1 MNLDYYLPILIP
13 SILILFSSI
22 SALFIDNGVNESRF
36 RLSLILSEVLVGVSL
51 VFLIYSWV
59 AGIVNYTL
67 FSKSLFIDVPGY
79 FFSITIFSVGLLAI
93 LLSKD
98 HIISWSTRSSMLSL
112 MLLSLLGL
120 FYMSFANNI
129 IIILTTWA
137 ISSAASYAI
146 AMLRKDYKSVNAG
159 IKYLIMGLL
168 SSSIMIIGF
177 ASYLVSTGSL
187 LFTTSVLYPNLF
199 FFSISF
205 ISIAFLFK
213 MGAFP
218 FQAWLPDVYT
228 DADRISVAFIS
239 SVGKLV
245 GIIPLF
251 RVVYLSDP
259 NIVEVV
265 IFIVISIGSMLVGNI
280 TAFSRRDIAAVLS
293 FSSITQVGYILIGF
307 AMFTISP
314 AIAIVG
320 ILVQSLAYG
329 IAQVGL
335 FGIVSHVEK
344 ISGTSDISGLRGI
357 SSQDKPLAF
366 AIVIL
371 ILSLLGIP
379 PLFGFWGKLFLF
391 ESSFTYPW
399 LTIIA
404 VLNSAIS
411 AGYYVP
417 IVREVF
423 REGEFEV
430 TKSSERD
437 IAVVSAILSIILG
450 IVIPIVFQILVSQI
464 G

>member
-1 MNLDYYLPILIP
+1 
-13 SILILFSSI
+13 
-22 SALFIDNGVNESRF
+22 
-36 RLSLILSEVLVGVSL
+36 
-51 VFLIYSWV
+51 
-59 AGIVNYTL
+59 
-67 FSKSLFIDVPGY
+67 
-79 FFSITIFSVGLLAI
+79 
-93 LLSKD
+93 
-98 HIISWSTRSSMLSL
+98 
-112 MLLSLLGL
+112 
-120 FYMSFANNI
+120 
-129 IIILTTWA
+129 
-137 ISSAASYAI
+137 
-146 AMLRKDYKSVNAG
+146 
-159 IKYLIMGLL
+159 
-168 SSSIMIIGF
+168 
-177 ASYLVSTGSL
+177 
-187 LFTTSVLYPNLF
+187 
-199 FFSISF
+199 
-205 ISIAFLFK
+205 
-213 MGAFP
+213 
-218 FQAWLPDVYT
+218 
-228 DADRISVAFIS
+228 
-239 SVGKLV
+239 
-245 GIIPLF
+245 
-251 RVVYLSDP
+251 
-259 NIVEVV
+259 
-265 IFIVISIGSMLVGNI
+265 MLVGNI

-423 REGEFEV
+423 REGEFEI

>member
-22 SALFIDNGVNESRF
+22 SVLFIDNGVSESRF
-36 RLSLILSEVLVGVSL
+36 RLSLILSAVLVGISL
-51 VFLIYSWV
+51 VFLVYSWV

-79 FFSITIFSVGLLAI
+79 FFSITVFSIGILSI

-146 AMLRKDYKSVNAG
+146 TMLRKDYMSVDAG

-187 LFTTSVLYPNLF
+187 IFTTSVIYPNLF
-199 FFSISF
+199 FFAISF

-280 TAFSRRDIAAVLS
+280 TAFSRRDVAAILS

-314 AIAIVG
+314 AIAIIG

-366 AIVIL
+366 AIVVL

-411 AGYYVP
+411 AGYYIP
-417 IVREVF
+417 IIREVF
-423 REGEFEV
+423 REGKFEV
-430 TKSSERD
+430 VKSSERD
-437 IAVVSAILSIILG
+437 IAVVSAILSTILG

>member
-1 MNLDYYLPILIP
+1 MSIDYYLPILIP

-22 SALFIDNGVNESRF
+22 LILFMDNGISTNRF
-36 RLSLILSEVLVGVSL
+36 KNSVLLSSISVGISLII
-51 VFLIYSWV
+51 LIYFWA
-59 AGIVNYTL
+59 AGFVKYTL
-67 FSKSLFIDVPGY
+67 FSNSLLIDVPGY
-79 FFSITIFSVGLLAI
+79 FFSITAFSIGILAI

-98 HIISWSTRSSMLSL
+98 HLESWRNRSSMLSL
-112 MLLSLLGL
+112 MLLTLLGL
-120 FYMSFANNI
+120 LYMSFADSI
-129 IIILTTWA
+129 VIILTTWA

-146 AMLRKDYKSVNAG
+146 TMLRKDYMSVDAG
-159 IKYLIMGLL
+159 VKYLIMGLV

-177 ASYLVSTGSL
+177 ASYLISTDSL
-187 LFTTSVLYPNLF
+187 VFTTSVIYPNLF
-199 FFSISF
+199 FFAISF

-228 DADRISVAFIS
+228 YADRISVAFIS

-259 NIVEVV
+259 NVVELT
-265 IFIVISIGSMLVGNI
+265 IFIIVSIASMIVGNI
-280 TAFSRRDIAAVLS
+280 TAFSRRDIAAILS
-293 FSSITQVGYILIGF
+293 FSSITQIGYILIGF

-344 ISGTSDISGLRGI
+344 ITGTSDISALRGI
-357 SSQDKPLAF
+357 SSQDKLLAF

-379 PLFGFWGKLFLF
+379 PIFGFWGKLFLF

-423 REGEFEV
+423 REGEFALS
-430 TKSSERD
+430 KSSERD
-437 IAVVSAILSIILG
+437 IAIVSAILSILLG
-450 IVIPIVFQILVSQI
+450 IVIPLIFQILVSQV